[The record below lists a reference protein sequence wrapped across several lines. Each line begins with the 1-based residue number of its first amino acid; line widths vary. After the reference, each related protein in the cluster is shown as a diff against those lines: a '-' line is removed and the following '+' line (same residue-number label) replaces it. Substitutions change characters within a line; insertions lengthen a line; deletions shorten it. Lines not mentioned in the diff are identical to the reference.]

1 MDCATCWTR
10 GCAAS
15 FASAPEGATMPP
27 HRLAYRPTVM
37 GRRGVVTSAHPLA
50 SMAGIE
56 ILLAGGNAVDAAVAV
71 GSTLNVVEPFMSSA
85 GGIGLMLISRGG
97 ERHVLDFIGR
107 APRAADAAGC
117 TEDDLAG
124 GPKSCATPGNLGGWL
139 AALERFGTMD
149 RARVLAPAIGH
160 AERGVPLTFKN
171 VEFFEA
177 ARATLGRSRE
187 AERLYLGNGGPRAG
201 GVVTY
206 KELAAT
212 FRQVAE
218 GGAEVFYRGPIA
230 KAIARAVREA
240 GGWLGEEDL
249 AEFKPEWREPA
260 TIAYRGQQV
269 YSMPPPFSAF
279 QMLETLNILEGYDLR
294 AWGHNSVDYLHHLI
308 EAVKLGSAD
317 RLAYAYSG
325 QVPIAGLLSKK
336 YADSQRARIDA
347 KRAAVS
353 EGERHTRERLP
364 NQITEGRPST
374 REGYAPS
381 DSPATREGYAPS
393 DSPAKFAD
401 EHTTHFACAD
411 AAGTVVS
418 VTQTLGV
425 PFGSG
430 FAIPGTGLVLN
441 NILKWMDLDPASPN
455 VVRAGRK
462 AGTMMSPTQVFR
474 DGAFALS
481 IGTPGS
487 YGILQTTAQML
498 LNVLEFGMNVQEAI
512 EAPRVRVYRDRLVDA
527 EARITPEVR
536 AGLAARGHQVNE
548 IGDWSWI
555 VGGGQGL
562 MRDAASGALMAGADP
577 RRDGYAVAI

>member
-1 MDCATCWTR
+1 
-10 GCAAS
+10 
-15 FASAPEGATMPP
+15 MPP

-381 DSPATREGYAPS
+381 DFPATREGYAPS

-577 RRDGYAVAI
+577 RRDGYALAV